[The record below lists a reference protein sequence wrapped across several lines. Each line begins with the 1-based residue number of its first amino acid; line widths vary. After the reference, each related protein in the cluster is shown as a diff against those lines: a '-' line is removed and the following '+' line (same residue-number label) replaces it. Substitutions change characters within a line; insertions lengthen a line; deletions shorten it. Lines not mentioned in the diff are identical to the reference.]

1 MWIRR
6 WRARRDGRGGVTGR
20 DRGVTLIEMLVTIAV
35 LLVLASVAVP
45 TARFAVKRQKELEL
59 RRSLRDMR
67 KAIDE
72 YKKYCDAGL
81 IPKEGVDSECYPPE
95 LEILVEGVDK
105 VGTVGQK
112 IKFLRRIPIDPFTK
126 SEDWG
131 KRSLQDDADSTS
143 WGNQNVYDVY
153 TTYDGTALDGTEYKD
168 W

>member
-1 MWIRR
+1 MWPT
-6 WRARRDGRGGVTGR
+6 ARRGPDGRSE
-20 DRGVTLIEMLVTIAV
+20 RGVTLLEMVVTIGV
-35 LLVLASVAVP
+35 LLILASVTVP

-67 KAIDE
+67 RAIDE
-72 YKKYCDAGL
+72 YKKYCDAGA
-81 IPKEGVDSECYPPE
+81 IAKEGVDSECYPTD
-95 LEILVEGVDK
+95 LDILVEGVDK

-112 IKFLRRIPIDPFTK
+112 VKFIRKIPIDPFTK
-126 SEDWG
+126 TTEWG

-153 TTYDGTALDGTEYKD
+153 TTYEGTALDGTEYQD